1 MEKMT
6 GLSRAQITRL
16 ITRYGEDGDVRVKRR
31 RRHRFAPLYRSL
43 MEEENPGE
51 VGRGETD
58 VAGVLVTAEGPEQ
71 LGEVDEG
78 ALQTLVLGAARRK
91 RIDDVEGLSRGGA
104 EDRDGLSRRRGS
116 WHRGASGCRSRS
128 GSGSGSVYRRGRRN
142 RSRRGFRWGVRS
154 VLGSSGSRCLGAVV
168 RRVGG
173 GRCLLG
179 RLVLGGGGGA
189 RLGRDGLGGGAAPG
203 RIARGRRGIA
213 PHRLL
218 LGGRPPGVD
227 VPTAGRLCV
236 AGTLVVLRFVV
247 AGDTAPA
254 GLLRRCPPV
263 GLRDQLGGRR
273 LDRLL
278 GPELGS
284 GVEAEAPVVPAQ
296 GLEDD
301 VLALPGRTC
310 RVEEV
315 AEEEVQRGGVAL
327 ALQGEGTRRTLCL
340 HGLEQGCQARFLK
353 RALSLH
359 RTFSVWGEMC

>member
-116 WHRGASGCRSRS
+116 WDRGASGCRSRR
-128 GSGSGSVYRRGRRN
+128 GSGRGR
-142 RSRRGFRWGVRS
+142 
-154 VLGSSGSRCLGAVV
+154 
-168 RRVGG
+168 
-173 GRCLLG
+173 GR
-179 RLVLGGGGGA
+179 GGGGG
-189 RLGRDGLGGGAAPG
+189 GPAPG

-278 GPELGS
+278 GRELGS

-359 RTFSVWGEMC
+359 RPFSVWG